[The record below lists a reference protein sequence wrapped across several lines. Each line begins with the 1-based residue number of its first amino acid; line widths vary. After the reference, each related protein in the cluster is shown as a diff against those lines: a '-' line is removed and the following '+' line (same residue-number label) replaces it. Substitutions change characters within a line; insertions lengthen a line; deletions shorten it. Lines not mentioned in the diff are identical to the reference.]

1 MFLIIIIIVIKHYLG
16 QVRNIVSK
24 VASKMEKKQNVET
37 LNENGKKLFRYQNS
51 EKIEYRN
58 FP

>member
-37 LNENGKKLFRYQNS
+37 LNENGKKIVPLSKFRKN
-51 EKIEYRN
+51 
-58 FP
+58 